1 MKIII
6 TILVLTI
13 SLFSQITIKSAW
25 RSVLEHN
32 DGLKASSADITHS
45 RLKKESAESMYLP
58 EVSLNASYTHLNE
71 PIGMDISAVSSAV
84 NPFLSSM
91 GAKALPS
98 EIDFL
103 GQDIALAD
111 LRMLYPLYTGGKIDA
126 AQDAYAS
133 QVEEAQAKHRMAK
146 DKAFLQLVKLYYG
159 VIMTQSLHETR
170 LESQKALQIHYD
182 YAQKMIAQGQISKAE
197 LLNAQV
203 KLDMAKIE
211 STKAKHKMEI
221 VKSALHTMI
230 KSKQNPKS
238 SLFVTSR
245 VGNLEHYTSKGVE
258 KYAAID
264 VLNAKSKQ
272 ATAMV
277 DIEKSAWHPQVV
289 GFANANLYK
298 GDSILEEMAP
308 EWMVGVGVKFDL
320 FSRKD
325 RSKEIEAAKVLHS
338 KVASLKAQAKE
349 DLRLAVQKTY
359 DELLLYRD
367 EFDSLTSS
375 MALARENYKLRS
387 LAFAEGLAT
396 SVDVV
401 EAQTF
406 LSGAK
411 TQRLNAAYNYVKTM
425 AMLSVLSGDNEL
437 FFDFEKSSKRIK

>member
-6 TILVLTI
+6 SFIFVTM
-13 SLFSQITIKSAW
+13 SLFAQISIKSAW
-25 RSVLEHN
+25 QNVLEHH
-32 DGLKASSADITHS
+32 DGLKASDADILHS
-45 RLKKESAESMYLP
+45 KLKKQSAKSMYLP
-58 EVSLNASYTHLNE
+58 EVSLSASYTHLNE
-71 PIGMDISAVSSAV
+71 PIGLDISEVSSKV
-84 NPFLSSM
+84 NPFLVNV
-91 GAKALPS
+91 GAKTLPS

-103 GQDIALAD
+103 GQDVALAD
-111 LRMLYPLYTGGKIDA
+111 LQVLYPLYTGGKIDA
-126 AQDAYAS
+126 AQDVYAS
-133 QVEEAQAKHRMAK
+133 QVDEAQAKYRMAK
-146 DKAFLQLVKLYYG
+146 DKTFLELIKLYYG
-159 VIMTQSLHETR
+159 VVMTQSLHKTR

-182 YAQKMIAQGQISKAE
+182 YAQKMMAQGQISKAE

-211 STKAKHKMEI
+211 STKAKHKMDI
-221 VKSALHTMI
+221 VKSALRTMI
-230 KSKQNPKS
+230 KSKDDPKS
-238 SLFVTSR
+238 ALFVSSKI
-245 VGNLEHYTSKGVE
+245 GSQNDYTNKSLTRN
-258 KYAAID
+258 ATID
-264 VLNAKSKQ
+264 VLDAKSKQ
-272 ATAMV
+272 ATALV

-289 GFANANLYK
+289 GFANTNLYK

-320 FSRKD
+320 FSRKN
-325 RSKEIEAAKVLHS
+325 RNKEIEAAKVLHS

-367 EFDSLTSS
+367 EFDSLSS
-375 MALARENYKLRS
+375 SLALAKENYKLRS
-387 LAFAEGLAT
+387 LAFKEGMGT

-425 AMLSVLSGDNEL
+425 AMLCVLSGDSEL
-437 FFDFEKSSKRIK
+437 FFDFEKSSKRIR